1 MSGLRERQKTTRH
14 RDILAA
20 AEYLFRRDGFR
31 ATGIEA
37 IAARANLATGTLYNY
52 FPSKGDIL
60 LALVALDG
68 EEVRA
73 AGAKL
78 IARPPRDP
86 ETAITRLLEIYI
98 EHSLVHLT
106 KDEWRHALANYFL
119 QPDSRFGQ
127 GYAALDGKLAAQ
139 VCELVSALQSRGSL
153 SPDIDSESAG
163 RLLFYLCNSEFTLFV
178 VNEAMPMAELKQRM
192 SRQIAIVMSGLER
205 KAAPLAEAAAPP
217 RLHRRPR
224 KAA

>member
-1 MSGLRERQKTTRH
+1 MPGLRERQKTTRH

-20 AEYLFRRDGFR
+20 AEHLFRRDGFR
-31 ATGIEA
+31 ATSIEA

-73 AGAKL
+73 AGARI

-86 ETAITRLLEIYI
+86 EMAITRLLESYV
-98 EHSLVHLT
+98 EHSLVHLS
-106 KDEWRHALANYFL
+106 KDDWRHALANYFL

-127 GYAALDGKLAAQ
+127 GYAALDSKLAHQ
-139 VCELVSALQSRGSL
+139 VSDLISALQARGVL
-153 SPDIDSESAG
+153 AGAIDAEAAG
-163 RLLFYLCNSEFTLFV
+163 RLFFYLCNSEFTLFV
-178 VNEAMPMAELKQRM
+178 ANERMSMHELKAGM
-192 SRQIAIVMSGLER
+192 SRQIGIVMSGILAPASALPKRTR
-205 KAAPLAEAAAPP
+205 KAA
-217 RLHRRPR
+217 
-224 KAA
+224 

>member
-1 MSGLRERQKTTRH
+1 MTGLRERQKTTRH

-31 ATGIEA
+31 ATSIEA
-37 IAARANLATGTLYNY
+37 IAARANLASGTLYNY

-78 IARPPRDP
+78 IAKPPRDP
-86 ETAITRLLEIYI
+86 ETAITKLLEIYV
-98 EHSLVHLT
+98 EHSLVHLS
-106 KDEWRHALANYFL
+106 KDDWRHALSNYFL
-119 QPDSRFGQ
+119 QADSRFGQ
-127 GYAALDGKLAAQ
+127 GYAALDSKLARQ
-139 VCELVSALQSRGSL
+139 VCELLLALQTRGSL
-153 SPDIDSESAG
+153 AAGVDAEAAG

-178 VNEAMPMAELKQRM
+178 AHEQMPMAELKASM
-192 SRQIAIVMSGLER
+192 SRQIGIVMSGLLG
-205 KAAPLAEAAAPP
+205 KTAPLGTTIDVP
-217 RLHRRPR
+217 RLQRRSKR
-224 KAA
+224 AA

>member
-1 MSGLRERQKTTRH
+1 MSGLRERQKTTRQ

-20 AEYLFRRDGFR
+20 AEHLFRRDGFR
-31 ATGIEA
+31 AASIEA

-86 ETAITRLLEIYI
+86 ETAIIKLLGIYI

-139 VCELVSALQSRGSL
+139 VCELISALQLRGSL
-153 SPDIDSESAG
+153 SSAIDSEAAG

-178 VNEAMPMAELKQRM
+178 VNEPVSMADLKSRI
-192 SRQIAIVMSGLER
+192 SRQVAIVMSGMLQ
-205 KAAPLAEAAAPP
+205 KSASFADDVAPP